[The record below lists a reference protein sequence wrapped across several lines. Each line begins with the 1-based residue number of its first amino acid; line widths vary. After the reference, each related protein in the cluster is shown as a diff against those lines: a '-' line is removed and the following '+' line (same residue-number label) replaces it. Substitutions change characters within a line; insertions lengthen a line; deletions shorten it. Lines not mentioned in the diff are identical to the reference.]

1 MFQLLVQMFSL
12 IMCHGNV
19 ARPFDEYLN
28 VVFPSDFC
36 QFAQSFQFGEL
47 CGIVGIGNGTWTQA
61 VSQ

>member
-1 MFQLLVQMFSL
+1 MFQLLVHVFL
-12 IMCHGNV
+12 DHVHGNV